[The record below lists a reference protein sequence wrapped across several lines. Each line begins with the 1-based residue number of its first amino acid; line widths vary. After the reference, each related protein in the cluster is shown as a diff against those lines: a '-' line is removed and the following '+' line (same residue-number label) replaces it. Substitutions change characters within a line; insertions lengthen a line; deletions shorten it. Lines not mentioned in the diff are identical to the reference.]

1 MENSIELDD
10 ISNDKNED
18 FGEDP
23 LLKAKIQ
30 GIHFLSAFLKIWLC
44 VSDFVPLNFAKDCV
58 WAQANNKTNN
68 LSLLYIIDSA
78 DILEYDIPDWV
89 LPLKETKCKKK
100 IKIKLKM

>member
-30 GIHFLSAFLKIWLC
+30 GIHFLSAF
-44 VSDFVPLNFAKDCV
+44 
-58 WAQANNKTNN
+58 
-68 LSLLYIIDSA
+68 
-78 DILEYDIPDWV
+78 
-89 LPLKETKCKKK
+89 
-100 IKIKLKM
+100 